1 MKEATSHGGQPMTR
15 TLFRAGGTL
24 AEVSLLHTDLSDQIF
39 TLALTFAVA
48 ALVAIPELRQIADWI
63 IGADAAP

>member
-1 MKEATSHGGQPMTR
+1 MMR
-15 TLFRAGGTL
+15 TLIRAGGTL
-24 AEVSLLHTDLSDQIF
+24 AEVALLQTDVSDQTL

-48 ALVAIPELRQIADWI
+48 TFVAIPELQRIADWI